1 MKFLAAIF
9 VTLTLSAFLP
19 DSEFFIYKGKPY
31 VRTSSAKGEVV
42 AYSLWAAQ
50 IPHKHS
56 GDRLISFEGI
66 VLADC

>member
-19 DSEFFIYKGKPY
+19 DSQFFIYKGKPY
-31 VRTSSAKGEVV
+31 VRNSSTKGEAV
-42 AYSLWAAQ
+42 AYSLWGAP

-56 GDRLISFEGI
+56 GDRLVSFEGI
-66 VLADC
+66 VLADS